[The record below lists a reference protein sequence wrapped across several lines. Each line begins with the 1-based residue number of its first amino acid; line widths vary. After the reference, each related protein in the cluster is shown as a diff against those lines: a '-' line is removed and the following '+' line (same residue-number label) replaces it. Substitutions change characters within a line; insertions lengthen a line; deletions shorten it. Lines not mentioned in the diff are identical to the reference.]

1 MQLMGRTSTP
11 VGPSDK
17 RRTRVARTRPVLVY
31 AAESQLAAALRGQTT
46 VAIRED
52 DRAKGDT
59 LKNIFPLLSSAVQ
72 TKLSILYRIHPLSP
86 CVCSER

>member
-1 MQLMGRTSTP
+1 MGRTSTP

-17 RRTRVARTRPVLVY
+17 RKARVARTRPVLVS
-31 AAESQLAAALRGQTT
+31 AAESQLAATLHGRTT

-59 LKNIFPLLSSAVQ
+59 LKTFSLSFSSL
-72 TKLSILYRIHPLSP
+72 TRPN
-86 CVCSER
+86 